1 MTITHSTSTLNW
13 DTVFAIP
20 IAEVNR
26 MIREQKSSPQN
37 FELNDSNG
45 NDFKGKFKD
54 WQIITGGDG
63 NSIRMNI
70 PVLDFQ
76 TVLQDDEL
84 GIFTGKFGFQSADLH
99 VQVKLTYLPHE
110 TVTKNAGNEQLY
122 GLKMKTKSSDP
133 IDPVVIGISLKNVT
147 GIFYP
152 WSLNHNVFID
162 FEAILKEMFMR
173 QIITWL
179 TLHLEQ
185 FTHTFNVVN
194 LNLYISDDEAWA
206 WCRPSY
212 VDYAYTDIEGDVEKS
227 LLGVLC
233 MTGGRT
239 GGIHQQQKL
248 DAYVIPKS
256 SNAGFLIAEERFLR
270 DVLLPTLPMK
280 FTKSRIDDYEVINA
294 SGQAGQYQHI
304 LQLKDGRKIEL
315 ERVQA
320 NGSMYTPYLEEL
332 KLSLIGDEMKLETY
346 TETHIFD
353 GIKAYCHTTHHY
365 RIVLATNNNG
375 EQTITYEQVKEPT
388 LLQGTYGGSA
398 LPWIML
404 VAEIIVSVLLAVF
417 TGGATLLIA
426 GIVVSLLFG
435 TIAMLPRIFETL
447 NVETSPSIDLLVENT
462 TSQII
467 WNASETFELDYAGLA
482 GPLQLGG
489 RFVI

>member
-26 MIREQKSSPQN
+26 MIREQKSSPKN
-37 FELNDSNG
+37 FELTDSNG
-45 NDFKGKFKD
+45 NDFKGEFKD

-70 PVLDFQ
+70 PVRDFQ
-76 TVLQDDEL
+76 TILQDFF
-84 GIFTGKFGFQSADLH
+84 IGKFGFQSADLH

-110 TVTKNAGNEQLY
+110 TVTKNEGNEQLY
-122 GLKMKTKSSDP
+122 GLKMKTKSSGP

-152 WSLNHNVFID
+152 GSLNHNVFID
-162 FEAILKEMFMR
+162 LEEILKEIFMS

-194 LNLYISDDEAWA
+194 LNLYISGDEAWA

-280 FTKSRIDDYEVINA
+280 FTKSKIDDYEVINA

-353 GIKAYCHTTHHY
+353 GIKAYCRTTHHY
-365 RIVLATNNNG
+365 RIVLATNKKG

-388 LLQGTYGGSA
+388 LLQGTINGGSA

-404 VAEIIVSVLLAVF
+404 VAGIIASVLLAVF

-426 GIVVSLLFG
+426 GIVVSLIFG
-435 TIAMLPRIFETL
+435 TIALLPTIFETL
-447 NVETSPSIDLLVENT
+447 NVETSPSIDLLLENT

-489 RFVI
+489 KFVI